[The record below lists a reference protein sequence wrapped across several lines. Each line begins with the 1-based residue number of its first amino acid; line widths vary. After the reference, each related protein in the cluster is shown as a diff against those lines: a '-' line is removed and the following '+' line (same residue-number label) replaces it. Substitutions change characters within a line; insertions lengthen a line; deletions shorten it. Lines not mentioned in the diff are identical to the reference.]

1 MNIEETPHR
10 EFMLWELTGEHLEY
24 TEVAVTDMGH
34 LHIFIQQK
42 IIDFTETA
50 PSLEELEYLG
60 KKPIVVC
67 SKLNNYWLLVYEK
80 GQVAAFEKFN
90 EIIN

>member
-1 MNIEETPHR
+1 MNVEDVSCR

-34 LHIFIQQK
+34 LHIFIQDK
-42 IIDFTETA
+42 ILNFTSTA

-67 SKLNNYWLLVYEK
+67 SKTSNYWLLVYEK
-80 GQVAAFEKFN
+80 GQVAAFEQFPGV
-90 EIIN
+90 IN